1 MVVLNFGCFDYIL
14 GTSGGIVVGQ
24 AALIITLNTKRG
36 YWEPTNKFHVLST
49 VLYLIFL
56 STVIYTSVQS
66 TRSAFLCDF
75 LWKVTATLYLALTMS
90 LYSFYYVKSR
100 VVNSIPWRGKRWF
113 GRIVLVMIGMMGLA
127 GLCFMW
133 LPIKDVQYNSILVN
147 GVCHPV
153 DRQWIN
159 ILWMIGDAV
168 LSVLLLMLFIIP
180 LRYVTR
186 SLRDTPRSVRTLQS
200 MKRLT
205 EKNRN
210 LLLCTVMV
218 TIGALTIIAMVKNIT
233 MQAVLYLG
241 AIDRLV
247 ALQCITMTFSYD
259 SRDYFYC
266 HACFIL
272 FCKKW
277 SEVEQEEDSFEGYHR
292 LSQYH
297 TSIDI
302 N

>member
-1 MVVLNFGCFDYIL
+1 MV
-14 GTSGGIVVGQ
+14 
-24 AALIITLNTKRG
+24 
-36 YWEPTNKFHVLST
+36 
-49 VLYLIFL
+49 
-56 STVIYTSVQS
+56 
-66 TRSAFLCDF
+66 
-75 LWKVTATLYLALTMS
+75 
-90 LYSFYYVKSR
+90 
-100 VVNSIPWRGKRWF
+100 WRY
-113 GRIVLVMIGMMGLA
+113 VLVMIVMMGLA
-127 GLCFMW
+127 GLCFLW

-218 TIGALTIIAMVKNIT
+218 TIGVLTITAVVRNLT
-233 MQAVLYLG
+233 MRAVIYLS

-247 ALQCITMTFSYD
+247 TLQCITMTFSYD

-272 FCKKW
+272 LCKKQ
-277 SEVEQEEDSFEGYHR
+277 SEVEQEEHSSPEDLSSFISV
-292 LSQYH
+292 SQLV
-297 TSIDI
+297 
-302 N
+302 